1 MDSNVLGHRQ
11 TNEKLKGTT
20 GDAEPAI
27 RAQPNT
33 EWPAYHDARLNW
45 EDLDWLKGL
54 AKGTPIYLKGVCSA
68 EDVKLA
74 KEHGLAVSLIGGF
87 LPAFMKG

>member
-1 MDSNVLGHRQ
+1 M
-11 TNEKLKGTT
+11 
-20 GDAEPAI
+20 
-27 RAQPNT
+27 
-33 EWPAYHDARLNW
+33 
-45 EDLDWLKGL
+45 KGL

-87 LPAFMKG
+87 LPAFTKG